1 MLGVVHHGDGQVQSQ
16 KRTVYMREVGMV
28 GVWVLQLS
36 FSVREDI
43 GALPGCLGM
52 DLSYW
57 GPASML
63 TLSEAA
69 LAGLRA
75 PVCRLG

>member
-16 KRTVYMREVGMV
+16 KRTVYIREVGMV
-28 GVWVLQLS
+28 GVQVLQLS

-43 GALPGCLGM
+43 GASPGCLGM
-52 DLSYW
+52 DLSQW
-57 GPASML
+57 GPGSML
-63 TLSEAA
+63 PLSEAA
-69 LAGLRA
+69 LAGLHA